1 MGIAGRGE
9 AKEECGVGVHAGAAA
24 VVFLVVLREILA
36 AGFLSQGDQS
46 KLILCLL
53 HGVPCCPGKPTR
65 PRERKLF
72 RRFLSSIEV
81 QYLVLQR

>member
-9 AKEECGVGVHAGAAA
+9 AKEEWGGAMGVHAGAAA

-36 AGFLSQGDQS
+36 AAGFLSQGDQG
-46 KLILCLL
+46 KLICCLL
-53 HGVPCCPGKPTR
+53 HGVSCCPDKSTR
-65 PRERKLF
+65 PNEWKMF

-81 QYLVLQR
+81 QR